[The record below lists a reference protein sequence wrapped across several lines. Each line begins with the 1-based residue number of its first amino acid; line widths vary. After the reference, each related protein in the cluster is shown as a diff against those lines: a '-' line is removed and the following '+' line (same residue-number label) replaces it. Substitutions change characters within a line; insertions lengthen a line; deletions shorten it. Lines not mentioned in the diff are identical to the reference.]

1 MNLQRLIQEGEHEQQ
16 DFKEAINSSR
26 KIAKTIVSFANTRG
40 GRIIVGVRDNRT
52 IKGIQPA
59 EEKHML
65 DTAAGFFCKPPIELT
80 YEVLEEGNKKV
91 LVATV
96 PDSINKPHY
105 AQGDDDKWWVY
116 IRVKDESLLASK
128 TVVDVLR
135 RGPRNTFIEYGEKEK
150 ALLNFLQNND
160 RVTLKQFC
168 KLVNISTWRARKI
181 LVNLVSAGVVRVHH
195 TEKVEFY
202 TL

>member
-135 RGPRNTFIEYGEKEK
+135 R
-150 ALLNFLQNND
+150 
-160 RVTLKQFC
+160 
-168 KLVNISTWRARKI
+168 
-181 LVNLVSAGVVRVHH
+181 
-195 TEKVEFY
+195 
-202 TL
+202 